1 MQLIKLYEQNTNQKD
16 VDKIVKILEDGGVII
31 YPTDSVYAMGC
42 NALNTKAVE
51 QIYKYRG
58 LQSHKAQL
66 SIICS
71 DLSNISH
78 YARVD
83 NNQFK
88 ILKKNLP
95 GPFTFI
101 LEASSKLPKIY
112 KSRKTVGIRVPDNK
126 ILQLI
131 VNTLGAPLL
140 TASIKDE
147 DEIIEYTTDPELIF
161 ERYKNQ
167 VDVVV
172 DGGYGNNN
180 PTTVVDLT
188 DGEPEI
194 IREGIGDLIL

>member
-42 NALNTKAVE
+42 NALNTRAVE

-58 LQSHKAQL
+58 LQSNKAQL

-126 ILQLI
+126 ILQMI

-167 VDVVV
+167 LDVVV

-188 DGEPEI
+188 DGEPDI
-194 IREGIGDLIL
+194 IREGIGDLIM

>member
-1 MQLIKLYEQNTNQKD
+1 MQFIKLYEQNTNQRE
-16 VDKIVKILEDGGVII
+16 VDKIVRILEDGGIII

-42 NALNTKAVE
+42 NALNSKAVE

-58 LQSHKAQL
+58 LQAQKAKL

-112 KSRKTVGIRVPDNK
+112 KSRKTVGIRVPDNN
-126 ILQLI
+126 IVQLI
-131 VNTLGAPLL
+131 VKTLGSPLL

-147 DEIIEYTTDPELIF
+147 DAIIEYTTDPELIF
-161 ERYKNQ
+161 ERYKNE
-167 VDVVV
+167 VDLVV

-188 DGEPEI
+188 GDEPEI
-194 IREGIGDLIL
+194 TRQGIGELIL

>member
-1 MQLIKLYEQNTNQKD
+1 MQFIKLYEQNTNQRD
-16 VDKIVKILEDGGVII
+16 VDKIVKVLENGGIII

-42 NALNTKAVE
+42 NALNSKAVE

-58 LQSHKAQL
+58 LHAQKAKL

-78 YARVD
+78 YAKVD

-101 LEASSKLPKIY
+101 LDASSKLPKIY

-126 ILQLI
+126 ILQHI
-131 VNTLGAPLL
+131 VKSLGSPLL

-147 DEIIEYTTDPELIF
+147 DEVIEYTTDPELIY
-161 ERYKNQ
+161 ERYQNE
-167 VDVVV
+167 VDLVV

-188 DGEPEI
+188 GDEPEI
-194 IREGIGDLIL
+194 TRQGIGDLIL

>member
-42 NALNTKAVE
+42 NALNTRAVE

-58 LQSHKAQL
+58 LQSNKAQL

-126 ILQLI
+126 ILQMI

-194 IREGIGDLIL
+194 IREGIGDLIM